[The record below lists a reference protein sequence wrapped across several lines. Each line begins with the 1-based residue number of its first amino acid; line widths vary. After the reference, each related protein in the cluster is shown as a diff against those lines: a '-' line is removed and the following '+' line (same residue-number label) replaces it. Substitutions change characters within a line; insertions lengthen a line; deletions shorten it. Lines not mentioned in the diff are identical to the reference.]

1 MSKKRGGAVKTR
13 ATERR
18 KLVKALD
25 AVCREWVM
33 KHFDRCVC
41 CGSTEYPQC
50 GHLFS
55 RVAYSTR
62 WDKRNLYRQDRGCNM
77 THEYDPMPL
86 LRYAERVWGREE
98 IDRLHADYSK
108 PRKFSNPELA
118 ALLEERRAELK

>member
-1 MSKKRGGAVKTR
+1 MKRGGAVKTR

-33 KHFDRCVC
+33 DTANVCEC
-41 CGSTEYPQC
+41 CGSRDRLQC

-55 RVAYSTR
+55 RIAYSTR
-62 WDKRNLYRQDRGCNM
+62 WDKRNLYVQCSGCNM
-77 THEYDPMPL
+77 KHEYDPLPL
-86 LRYAERVWGREE
+86 LRHAESVWSREE